1 MEITRSFFKGDLF
14 LPAMKPSITDED
26 TVNSLQEFIDGYSEK
41 CLIECFGYTLFAEVK
56 LNSEG
61 QVAKDDAAQKWKD
74 LIDGEIVTM
83 EDGSKKRWRGINYK
97 SISTASAN
105 DMSFI
110 ANYVYFFYER
120 SEYVTKSTTGD
131 VTLTAAGSMP
141 ANAGYKTSIVWNMF
155 VDLVVGRSGLTKD
168 LTRNRGIILE
178 SDFGYY
184 VDWFSDNNDFS
195 LYDFILYKNRLV
207 KDTYA
212 FFAPKYF
219 RKINEMGI

>member
-1 MEITRSFFKGDLF
+1 MVITRSFFKGDLF

-26 TVNSLQEFIDGYSEK
+26 TVNSLQEFINGYSEK
-41 CLIECFGYTLFAEVK
+41 CLIECFGYTLFSEVK
-56 LNSEG
+56 ENSDG
-61 QVAKDDAAQKWKD
+61 QSAKTDAAEKWKN

-131 VTLTAAGSMP
+131 VTLTAAGSTP
-141 ANAGYKTSIVWNMF
+141 ANAGYKTSIVWNKF
-155 VDLVVGRSGLTKD
+155 VDLVVGRSGSDRGL
-168 LTRNRGIILE
+168 LRNRGILLE
-178 SDFGYY
+178 SDFGFY
-184 VDWFSDNNDFS
+184 VDWYSDNNDFS
-195 LYDFILYKNRLV
+195 LYDFILYKNKLV
-207 KDTYA
+207 KNTYA

-219 RKINEMGI
+219 SKINEMGI